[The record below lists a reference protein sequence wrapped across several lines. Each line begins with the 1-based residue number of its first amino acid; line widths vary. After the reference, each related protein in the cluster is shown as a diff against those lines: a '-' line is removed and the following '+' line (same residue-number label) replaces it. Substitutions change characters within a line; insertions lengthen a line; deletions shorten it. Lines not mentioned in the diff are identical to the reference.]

1 MVIVGFEE
9 CLWKKAR
16 SAKPVAASACSVHRN
31 DTPSDG
37 GMAWHLELKPEFFL
51 A

>member
-16 SAKPVAASACSVHRN
+16 SVKPVAASACSVHWN
-31 DTPSDG
+31 DTPSDRRIT
-37 GMAWHLELKPEFFL
+37 WHLEKKAELLL